1 MFRIPVC
8 RRVARIPCLR
18 CGSGSG
24 SGGSRAYSL
33 GEALTCSLGLGFL
46 GSRGFMSFL
55 TSRLS
60 PAFKCWRS
68 VSDLKRSAAAPEEL
82 RVLVVETVNP

>member
-1 MFRIPVC
+1 
-8 RRVARIPCLR
+8 
-18 CGSGSG
+18 
-24 SGGSRAYSL
+24 
-33 GEALTCSLGLGFL
+33 
-46 GSRGFMSFL
+46 MSFL